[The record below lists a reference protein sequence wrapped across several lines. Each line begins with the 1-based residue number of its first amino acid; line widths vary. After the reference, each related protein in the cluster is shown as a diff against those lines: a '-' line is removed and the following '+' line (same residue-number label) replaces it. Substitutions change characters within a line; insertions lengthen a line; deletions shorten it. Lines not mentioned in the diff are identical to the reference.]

1 MPRIDQSC
9 QRSESGCFLPANSA
23 AAPLCLT
30 ECWTHFSMLK
40 FSSIK
45 GHTPLRVILEMLFY
59 PYYGAAYAVII
70 KVERN
75 QKGTISKEQ
84 MAPEP

>member
-1 MPRIDQSC
+1 
-9 QRSESGCFLPANSA
+9 
-23 AAPLCLT
+23 
-30 ECWTHFSMLK
+30 MLK